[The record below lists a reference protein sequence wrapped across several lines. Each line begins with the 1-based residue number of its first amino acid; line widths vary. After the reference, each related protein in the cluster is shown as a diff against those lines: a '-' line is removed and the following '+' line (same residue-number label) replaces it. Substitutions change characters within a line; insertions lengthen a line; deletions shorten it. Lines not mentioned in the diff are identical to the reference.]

1 MDYTYC
7 YDSPLGTMTMASDG
21 DALVGLWFNGQ
32 RFFGAT
38 LDARCET
45 RRLPIFDETARW
57 LDLYFARR
65 APDFKPKL
73 TLRTT
78 PFRRAIAET
87 TRAIPF
93 GAVSSYGAIATA
105 YAERYGAPRVSAQ
118 AVGAAVARNPIAI
131 IIPCHRVLA
140 RDGDL
145 KGYAAGL
152 DRKRALLEL
161 ERGSALPT
169 SLFAPNLRG
178 RDIL

>member
-38 LDARCET
+38 LDKRCET

-65 APDFKPKL
+65 APDFNPK
-73 TLRTT
+73 
-78 PFRRAIAET
+78 
-87 TRAIPF
+87 
-93 GAVSSYGAIATA
+93 
-105 YAERYGAPRVSAQ
+105 
-118 AVGAAVARNPIAI
+118 AAVARNPIAI